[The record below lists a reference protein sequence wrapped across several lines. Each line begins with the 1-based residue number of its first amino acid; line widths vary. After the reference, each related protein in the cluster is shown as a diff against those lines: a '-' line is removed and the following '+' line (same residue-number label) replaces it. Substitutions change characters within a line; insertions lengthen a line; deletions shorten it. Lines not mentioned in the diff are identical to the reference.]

1 MDNNKH
7 KASYQ
12 VNRFISSENYYEFEL
27 TPFELVILFIIAR
40 YLDMPKGKC
49 FAKQTVMAK
58 ECRMSE
64 RQFRLSCK
72 KLINYK
78 LIERGMRGKLY
89 HYYLGTNVTKQHEK

>member
-1 MDNNKH
+1 MDNTKH

-58 ECRMSE
+58 ECGMSI
-64 RQFRLSCK
+64 RQFKSSSK
-72 KLINYK
+72 KLCE
-78 LIERGMRGKLY
+78 LGLLTRGMRGKLY
-89 HYYLGTNVTKQHEK
+89 HYYLGDKLSVTES